1 MDPAGHDGGMTAETP
16 EGVTTMRAVAP
27 PSLEMSGP
35 GEMGSATLSA
45 PRRAAL
51 LVIGTVA
58 LVLGVVGIVLP
69 VLPTTP
75 FLLLAA
81 ACYARSSA
89 RLYRWLLGQPSLG
102 PIIIQWRASRSL
114 PPGVKA
120 RALLVVALTF
130 IVSVLLVDAI
140 LLQLALVATG
150 LTLGLFLYRLP
161 TSAVA
166 THGERA

>member
-1 MDPAGHDGGMTAETP
+1 MTAKTP
-16 EGVTTMRAVAP
+16 EGVTTTPAAA
-27 PSLEMSGP
+27 PSLEMSGS
-35 GEMGSATLSA
+35 GEIRSATRSA

-51 LVIGTVA
+51 LVVGTVA

-69 VLPTTP
+69 ILPTTP

-81 ACYARSSA
+81 ACYARSST

-114 PPGVKA
+114 PPGVKP
-120 RALLVVALTF
+120 RALLVVAVTF
-130 IVSVLLVDAI
+130 GVSIVLVDAI
-140 LLQLALVATG
+140 PLQLMLAAIG

-161 TSAVA
+161 TSVVA
-166 THGERA
+166 SQGERA

>member
-1 MDPAGHDGGMTAETP
+1 M
-16 EGVTTMRAVAP
+16 
-27 PSLEMSGP
+27 
-35 GEMGSATLSA
+35 
-45 PRRAAL
+45 
-51 LVIGTVA
+51 A

-69 VLPTTP
+69 ILPTTP

-102 PIIIQWRASRSL
+102 PIITQWRASRSL

-130 IVSVLLVDAI
+130 VISIVLVEAI
-140 LLQLALVATG
+140 PLQMALAAIG

-166 THGERA
+166 SHEERA

>member
-1 MDPAGHDGGMTAETP
+1 MTAKTP
-16 EGVTTMRAVAP
+16 EGLTTTRAAA

-35 GEMGSATLSA
+35 SAMGSATLSA

-58 LVLGVVGIVLP
+58 LVLGVVGIALP

-75 FLLLAA
+75 LLLLAA
-81 ACYARSSA
+81 ACYARSST

-102 PIIIQWRASRSL
+102 PIITQWHASRSL
-114 PPGVKA
+114 PPGVKP

-130 IVSVLLVDAI
+130 VVSIVLVDAI
-140 LLQLALVATG
+140 PLQLALAAIG

-161 TSAVA
+161 TSAA
-166 THGERA
+166 ASHGERA